1 MKEALYARAGD
12 TGFTRS
18 NTLLGKLI
26 RYGETDKGEQE
37 PTWANHTFVVVEDG
51 WIGAVPES
59 FREFDGGVELPL
71 TQAVVIEALWKT
83 RKGDLKL
90 NGTEVRVFR
99 PVPAYDEH
107 ELARFVAEAE
117 TFVGDKYGWWKLGFQ
132 LADKVLFRGKKV
144 LTTALHIKG
153 RPICS
158 FLAGFVNQ
166 MAQGKERTLARVT
179 AHLDRGDNGAAIYAF
194 GMPPQAA
201 DPDEMMDYALAN
213 PTEWQEVK

>member
-1 MKEALYARAGD
+1 MTQVYARAGD

-37 PTWANHTFVVVEDG
+37 PTWANHTFVVVADG
-51 WIGAVPES
+51 WIGAPES
-59 FREFDGGVELPL
+59 WAASGTGRVQ
-71 TQAVVIEALWKT
+71 QAVVIEALWHT
-83 RKGDLKL
+83 RKGPLKL

-99 PVPAYDEH
+99 PIPAYDEH

-117 TFVGDKYGWWKLGFQ
+117 TFVGDKYGWWKLAFQ
-132 LADKVLFRGKKV
+132 LADKTLFGGKKV
-144 LTTALHIKG
+144 LTTTLHIKG
-153 RPICS
+153 RPTCP
-158 FLAGFVNQ
+158 FPAAFANQ
-166 MAQGKERTLARVT
+166 MAQGKERTLARVA

-194 GMPPQAA
+194 GVPPQAA
-201 DPDEMMDYALAN
+201 DPDEMMDYALDN